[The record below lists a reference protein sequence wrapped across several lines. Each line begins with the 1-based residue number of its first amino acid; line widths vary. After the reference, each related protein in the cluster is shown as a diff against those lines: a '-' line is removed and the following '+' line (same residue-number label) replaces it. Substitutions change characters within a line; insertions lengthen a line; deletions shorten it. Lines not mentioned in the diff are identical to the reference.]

1 MLKRIK
7 QEMVSL
13 IKELG
18 YNITDNSVY
27 VEDFPWL
34 MLRTSNYQRLDSLD
48 VKVENITFTI
58 DIFSKYTGEQ
68 EIIDIAQDITN
79 NLYKIKEQVPAVM
92 FAYQKSC
99 RILDD
104 KSTGPVRKHG
114 VINYQFLL
122 TSGLEEEE

>member
-1 MLKRIK
+1 MLKRTK

-13 IKELG
+13 IKDLG
-18 YNITDNSVY
+18 YNITDNGVY
-27 VEDFPWL
+27 VENFPWL

-68 EIIDIAQDITN
+68 EIIDITQDITN
-79 NLYKIKEQVPAVM
+79 NLYKIKEKVPAVM
-92 FAYQKSC
+92 YSYQKSC

-104 KSTGPVRKHG
+104 KDTGLVRKHG

-122 TSGLEEEE
+122 TSGLEEE

>member
-1 MLKRIK
+1 MLKRTK

-13 IKELG
+13 IKDLG
-18 YNITDNSVY
+18 YNITDNGVY
-27 VEDFPWL
+27 VENFPWL

-68 EIIDIAQDITN
+68 EIIDITQDITN
-79 NLYKIKEQVPAVM
+79 NLYKIKEKVPAVM
-92 FAYQKSC
+92 YSYQKSC

-104 KSTGPVRKHG
+104 KDTGPVRKHG

-122 TSGLEEEE
+122 SSGLEEE